1 MKVRANLMN
10 PDEIGR
16 ALKRISHQ
24 ILERN
29 QGAEQIVL
37 LGIKRG
43 GLPLAAILAANI
55 KSIEGVEVPVGEL
68 DITCYRDDRRSE
80 DSRTGAAGTSGQ
92 QTEDTSSIPFDIN
105 GRHVILVDDVLYT
118 GRTVRAA
125 LDAVSKYGRA
135 SSIQLAVLIDRGH
148 RELPIRADYVG
159 KNVPTSKS
167 ELVEVRLDAGPDT
180 GVQLLGPDE

>member
-1 MKVRANLMN
+1 MKVRAVLMN
-10 PDEIGR
+10 EGDINR

-29 QGAEQIVL
+29 QGAENIVL
-37 LGIKRG
+37 LGIKNG
-43 GLPLAAILAANI
+43 GIPLAEILAADLMD
-55 KSIEGVEVPVGEL
+55 IEGVQVPVGQL
-68 DITCYRDDRRSE
+68 DITPFRDDRSQA
-80 DSRTGAAGTSGQ
+80 SAGK
-92 QTEDTSSIPFDIN
+92 DTSRKDTSLIPFEIT

-125 LDAVSKYGRA
+125 LDAVSGFGRA

-167 ELVEVRLDAGPDT
+167 EIVHVCLGGPDGSGEETGVRL
-180 GVQLLGPDE
+180 LGKED

>member
-10 PDEIGR
+10 PDDINR

-29 QGAEQIVL
+29 QGAENIVL

-43 GLPLAAILAANI
+43 GIPLARILAENI
-55 KSIEGVEVPVGEL
+55 LSIEGIPVPAGEL
-68 DITCYRDDRRSE
+68 DITGFRDDRSE
-80 DSRTGAAGTSGQ
+80 SPENTSV
-92 QTEDTSSIPFDIN
+92 IPFDIT

-125 LDAVSKYGRA
+125 LDATSKYGRA
-135 SSIQLAVLIDRGH
+135 ASIQLAVLIDRGH

-159 KNVPTSKS
+159 KNVPTAKTEFVS
-167 ELVEVRLDAGPDT
+167 VCLDPSAHNA
-180 GVQLLGPDE
+180 GVQLLGPDPDAI

>member
-1 MKVRANLMN
+1 MKLRANLMN
-10 PDEIGR
+10 QDEIGR

-29 QGAEQIVL
+29 QGAEEIVL

-43 GLPLAAILAANI
+43 GLPLAAILSANI

-68 DITCYRDDRRSE
+68 DITCFRDDRRSE
-80 DSRTGAAGTSGQ
+80 TCSGSEVS
-92 QTEDTSSIPFDIN
+92 EDTSSIPFDIN

-167 ELVEVRLDAGPDT
+167 ELVEVHLEAGGSK
-180 GVQLLGPDE
+180 GVLLLGPDE